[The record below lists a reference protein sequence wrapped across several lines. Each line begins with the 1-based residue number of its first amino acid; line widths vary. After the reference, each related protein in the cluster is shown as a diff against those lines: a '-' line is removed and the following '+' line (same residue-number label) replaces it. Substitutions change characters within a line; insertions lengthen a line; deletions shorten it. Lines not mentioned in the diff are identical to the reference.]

1 MQFLL
6 DSNVVSE
13 LRKNRPHGAV
23 VAWLQS
29 IPPDDIGIPAI
40 VLGELQAGAE
50 ITRKQDQQKA
60 AEIDQ
65 WIDRIA
71 RIWQVVELD
80 AAIAREWA
88 KLVDRRNRSLFED
101 AMIAA
106 TARVY
111 KFTVVTRNTKDF
123 ESFDIELL
131 NPFHFQQGNKA

>member
-80 AAIAREWA
+80 AAIAR
-88 KLVDRRNRSLFED
+88 
-101 AMIAA
+101 
-106 TARVY
+106 VY